1 MDINYAN
8 KASRLKIRGVMLKL
22 FSRPLISFTCDQLQ
36 DLDQNFLVDKVK
48 EP

>member
-8 KASRLKIRGVMLKL
+8 KASRLKTRDVMSKL

-36 DLDQNFLVDKVK
+36 DLDQHFLMDTIK